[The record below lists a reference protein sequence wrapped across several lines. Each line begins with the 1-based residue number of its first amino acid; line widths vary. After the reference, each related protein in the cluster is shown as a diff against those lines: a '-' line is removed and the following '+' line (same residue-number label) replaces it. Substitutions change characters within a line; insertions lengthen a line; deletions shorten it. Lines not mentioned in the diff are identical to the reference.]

1 MYFNAEE
8 FGKRMQ
14 KVRCE
19 NHLTQEQLADLLN
32 ISRIHVARIERGAR
46 TCSIDLL
53 VEIAD
58 ALHCADSCDEHARV
72 SPAENRRYRHHTS
85 CSRRHDPRRAQCRSG
100 YFASGFQEKR

>member
-32 ISRIHVARIERGAR
+32 ISRIHVARIERG
-46 TCSIDLL
+46 
-53 VEIAD
+53 EIGRA
-58 ALHCADSCDEHARV
+58 SCRERV
-72 SPAENRRYRHHTS
+72 
-85 CSRRHDPRRAQCRSG
+85 
-100 YFASGFQEKR
+100 

>member
-53 VEIAD
+53 VETQMRCMFQPIFANGESD
-58 ALHCADSCDEHARV
+58 KQGSKAAAFKI
-72 SPAENRRYRHHTS
+72 
-85 CSRRHDPRRAQCRSG
+85 
-100 YFASGFQEKR
+100 YF